1 MNEKLEKLNQEIE
14 KTEARLRRAQHKE
27 KMLEHQIKTLN
38 RKERTHRLCTRGAM
52 LESHLPH
59 PESVTDGQVST
70 ILKVLFCQ
78 LPLCGLAARKSFRK
92 PIPSNKLKLY
102 NSASHKSQFV
112 KERYKMYIRKAIIDD
127 LSRVAEIYVFNNR
140 INFFPIFKDESFSF
154 GELQVVSLVDNYF
167 KKDEIIKN
175 IYVFDDGLVKGFI
188 QMDGT
193 EICKLYVDTSFQSEG
208 IGNELIEFAIK
219 ELHANN
225 LWALEK
231 NIRAISFYQR
241 HGFHL
246 TGQKKLEEDTTEYLV
261 KLER

>member
-1 MNEKLEKLNQEIE
+1 
-14 KTEARLRRAQHKE
+14 
-27 KMLEHQIKTLN
+27 
-38 RKERTHRLCTRGAM
+38 
-52 LESHLPH
+52 
-59 PESVTDGQVST
+59 
-70 ILKVLFCQ
+70 
-78 LPLCGLAARKSFRK
+78 
-92 PIPSNKLKLY
+92 
-102 NSASHKSQFV
+102 
-112 KERYKMYIRKAIIDD
+112 MYIRKAIIDD

-175 IYVFDDGLVKGFI
+175 IYVFDNGVIKGFI

-208 IGNELIEFAIK
+208 IGSELIEFAIK

-231 NIRAISFYQR
+231 I
-241 HGFHL
+241 
-246 TGQKKLEEDTTEYLV
+246 LEQFLFT
-261 KLER
+261 KGMAFI